1 MILSI
6 HQPNF
11 LPWYQY
17 FKKIQ
22 SCDVFVILK
31 HCQFEKNNYQNRFSF
46 NNEWQTMS
54 VNKGNDLLCEKLYT
68 QPDYDWIKIKKR
80 LFKYQKQL
88 SFFDQ
93 CICKNLCDT
102 NICIIQKICDIL
114 DIKTKIVFDYPTNF
128 TSSERLL
135 DICKTH
141 KATTYLSGPS
151 GKKYLNLNLFK
162 DQNIQVEFF
171 HSENKKHILEIL

>member
-1 MILSI
+1 MIISI

-22 SCDVFVILK
+22 SCDIFVILK
-31 HCQFEKNNYQNRFSF
+31 YCQFEKNNYQNRFSF

-54 VNKGNDLLCEKLYT
+54 VNKGNDLLCEKIYT
-68 QPDYDWIKIKKR
+68 QPEYDWVKIKKR

-88 SFFDQ
+88 SLFDQ
-93 CICKNLCDT
+93 CISKNLCDT

-114 DIKTKIVFDYPTNF
+114 DIKTKIVFDYPTGL

-135 DICKTH
+135 DICKHH

-151 GKKYLNLNLFK
+151 GKKYLNLDLFK
-162 DQNIQVEFF
+162 NHDIQVNYFSCED
-171 HSENKKHILEIL
+171 KRHILEMI